1 MHKTLPDQIAD
12 LLIALIFVGELK
24 AGDKLPP
31 ERNLAEYL
39 GVDRTSLRMA
49 LRTLTRMNVVSIVQG
64 SGIRVLDYKTQ
75 ASLDFLGCL
84 HDIDGLELGSKIL
97 TSGFDVYVHTIMASV
112 RMTNQELHEGY
123 QSRVL
128 GLIHQMYQGL
138 QDRVSYSQLAD
149 LDIQL
154 VDILIGATDNE
165 YLMTA
170 GTSTKRLRH
179 ALTVKFY
186 ELADVKKHLDTMVS
200 LSMRLA
206 SGNVDRDDVIREFGG
221 YIMQATLPLKEYI
234 EALPEA
240 PRLLTSPLRNGKE
253 ISCMADIMANAKA
266 A

>member
-1 MHKTLPDQIAD
+1 MNKTLPDQIAD

-24 AGDKLPP
+24 PGDKLPP

-64 SGIRVLDYKTQ
+64 SGIRVLDYKTE
-75 ASLDFLGCL
+75 ASLDFLGSL
-84 HDIDGLELGSKIL
+84 HEIEGLELGGKLL
-97 TSGFDVYVHTIMASV
+97 TSGFNVYRNTIPLAI
-112 RMTNQELHEGY
+112 RMTNQDLHEGY
-123 QSRVL
+123 QSKVL

-138 QDRVSYSQLAD
+138 QDRVSYSKLAD

-165 YLMTA
+165 YVMTS
-170 GTSTKRLRH
+170 GTSTKKLRH

-186 ELADVKKHLDTMVS
+186 ELTDIKKHLDTMVS

-206 SGNVDRDDVIREFGG
+206 SGNVNRDEVISEFTD
-221 YIMQATLPLKEYI
+221 YINEATLPLKEYI
-234 EALPEA
+234 DALPKA
-240 PRLLTSPLRNGKE
+240 PRLVESPLKNGKE
-253 ISCMADIMANAKA
+253 ISSVADIMANAA
-266 A
+266 